1 MPMKRI
7 LGLMVAIMLLT
18 GMTGIGTWAYFSDV
32 ETSTGNVLAAGTLD
46 LKTNDIDG
54 VSQTL
59 LATNMRPGDTV
70 GPETITLKNSG
81 SVPGASLDLAFTYI
95 ESDSSPNPVNL
106 SADATA
112 AVVEVTTL
120 NYGGSSLLGS
130 VSDNNTNGY
139 KDIQDLQN
147 ANLSGLTGIAPSAT
161 KQFEIAVSLRSTAS
175 KDFQADGIS
184 VTMTFV
190 LNQ

>member
-1 MPMKRI
+1 MKKV
-7 LGLMVAIMLLT
+7 LGLTIALLLFV

-46 LKTNDIDG
+46 LKTDDMDG
-54 VSQTL
+54 VSQTM
-59 LATNMRPGDTV
+59 LASNLAPGDTV

-81 SVPGASLDLAFTYI
+81 SLPGSSLDLSFSYL
-95 ESDSSPNPVNL
+95 ESDSSPNPADI

-112 AVVEVTTL
+112 AVIEVTTL

-139 KDIQDLQN
+139 KDVYDLYS
-147 ANLSGLTGIAPSAT
+147 ANLTGQSGINSLST
-161 KQFEIAVSLRSTAS
+161 KDFEIAIQLRSDVN
-175 KDFQADGIS
+175 KDLQADGINI
-184 VTMTFV
+184 TMTFI